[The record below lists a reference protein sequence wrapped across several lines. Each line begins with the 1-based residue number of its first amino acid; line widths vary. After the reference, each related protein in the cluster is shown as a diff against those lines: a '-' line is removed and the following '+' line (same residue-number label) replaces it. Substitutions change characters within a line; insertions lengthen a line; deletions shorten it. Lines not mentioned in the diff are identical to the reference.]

1 MQHTMKKI
9 AILALALLFVP
20 FAATAQKYKLLWKE
34 NFRGSRIPD
43 FINAPPKSIFPIF

>member
-34 NFRGSRIPD
+34 NFRGSRIDTEKWSKIKRGTPD
-43 FINAPPKSIFPIF
+43 